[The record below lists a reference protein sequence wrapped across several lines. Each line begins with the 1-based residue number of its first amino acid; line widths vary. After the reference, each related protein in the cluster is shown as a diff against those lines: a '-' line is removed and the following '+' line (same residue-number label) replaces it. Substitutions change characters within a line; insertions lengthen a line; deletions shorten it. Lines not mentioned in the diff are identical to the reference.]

1 MKLKSKLLFLLI
13 FFAFGGLC
21 ASTVTET
28 LGATGTVNP
37 FSARMFAAGAEATY
51 FNPALLPK
59 TKRSFTLNFFYS
71 YRNLDITLFD
81 RPDSLNIIG
90 DVTNGTGIYGANQV
104 GKDPLE
110 TNLPYKTR
118 PTADLDERG
127 SDSSKE
133 GSLYGAVGLVLPIW
147 KDYIALGLYGMIPVT
162 SLMEE
167 QSFFADEREANFSN
181 SLHFELYDDRMTS
194 FNLSL
199 ALAGGYKWV
208 YAGVGVNITAEA
220 NVQAPIFTPDAG
232 KNENKIGTFAEIKP
246 KLVPH
251 FGLIVRPWGPI
262 QLGFTA
268 HLPAKTDI
276 DVDTKITFWYIDREA
291 EAEINRNRV
300 HVAYA
305 FRPLALSPS
314 IAIVDYKFKNELEMN
329 IGFTAIWRQWS
340 KYKNRYNESPEFNVY
355 WDSKIVEKDENGNVA
370 KVGGWASEYVKKY
383 KWKDTWEFTLGT
395 NFKYHAIKTGLDLGY
410 FMSPVPKQDGRTN
423 YVDNDRMSIA
433 AGFSYTWDLPEKM
446 QLELGGNFQAHIM
459 LERTTKKEEGEAN
472 SVGKDGKIVDEFPD
486 SVCDG
491 FDPTNCPKDTPIA
504 ESEGFQTNNPGYP
517 GYKSSGQIFTGGL
530 WLTLYF

>member
-1 MKLKSKLLFLLI
+1 MKFINKILFLLV
-13 FFAFGGLC
+13 FFASFGLC

-28 LGATGTVNP
+28 LGATSTVNP
-37 FSARMFAAGAEATY
+37 FSARMFVGGAEATY

-59 TKRSFTLNFFYS
+59 TKRSFTLNIFYS
-71 YRNLDITLFD
+71 YQNLDITLFD
-81 RPDSLNIIG
+81 RPESL
-90 DVTNGTGIYGANQV
+90 DVVGSISDNSGIYGADQINND
-104 GKDPLE
+104 KYE

-118 PTADLDERG
+118 PTADLDKRG
-127 SDSSKE
+127 KDGTKE
-133 GSLYGAVGLVLPIW
+133 GSLYSAVGLVLPLW
-147 KDYIALGLYGMIPVT
+147 EDYIALGFYGMIPIG
-162 SLMEE
+162 SLMKE

-181 SLHFELYDDRMTS
+181 SLHYELYDDRMTT

-208 YAGVGVNITAEA
+208 YAGVGLNIAAEA
-220 NVQAPIFTPDAG
+220 NVKAPIFTPDAG

-251 FGLIVRPWGPI
+251 FGLIIRPWGPI

-276 DVDTKITFWYIDREA
+276 DVDTTITFWYIDREQ
-291 EAEINRNRV
+291 EAEINKNSV
-300 HVAYA
+300 HVAYTYK
-305 FRPLALSPS
+305 PLTLSPS
-314 IAIVDYKFKNELEMN
+314 IALVDWKFKNELEMN

-355 WDSKIVEKDENGNVA
+355 WDNTIQEKDENGSIT

-383 KWKDTWEFTLGT
+383 KWKDSWEFTLGT
-395 NFKYHAIKTGLDLGY
+395 NFKYHGIKTGLDLGY
-410 FMSPVPKQDGRTN
+410 FMSPVPNQDGRTN
-423 YVDNDRMSIA
+423 YVDNDRLSIA
-433 AGFSYTWDLPEKM
+433 AGFSYTWDLPEKT
-446 QLELGGNFQAHIM
+446 QLEVGVNFQTHIM
-459 LERTTKKEEGEAN
+459 LERTTTKTEGEAN
-472 SVGKDGKIVDEFPD
+472 SVGKGGTTVDEFPD

-491 FDPTNCPKDTPIA
+491 FGDCPAETPIK

-530 WLTLYF
+530 WVTLYF

>member
-1 MKLKSKLLFLLI
+1 MKFGSKLLFLLA
-13 FFAFGGLC
+13 FFAFSGLY
-21 ASTVTET
+21 ASTVTDT
-28 LGATGTVNP
+28 LGATSTVNP
-37 FSARMFAAGAEATY
+37 FSARMFAGGAETTY

-59 TKRSFTLNFFYS
+59 TKRSFTLNIFYS
-71 YRNLDITLFD
+71 YQNLDITLFD
-81 RPDSLNIIG
+81 RPDSLNIVG
-90 DVTNGTGIYGANQV
+90 SVNENSGIYGADQINND
-104 GKDPLE
+104 KFE

-118 PTADLDERG
+118 PTADLDKRG
-127 SDSSKE
+127 NDGTKE
-133 GSLYGAVGLVLPIW
+133 GNLYGAVGLVLPIW
-147 KDYIALGLYGMIPVT
+147 KDYIALGFYGMLPLT
-162 SLMEE
+162 SLMKE

-181 SLHFELYDDRMTS
+181 SLHYELYDDRMTS

-208 YAGVGVNITAEA
+208 YAGVGVNIAAEA
-220 NVQAPIFTPDAG
+220 NVKAPIFTPDAG

-251 FGLIVRPWGPI
+251 FGLIIRPWGPI

-268 HLPAKTDI
+268 HLPVKTDI
-276 DVDTKITFWYIDREA
+276 DVDTTITFWYIDREQ
-291 EAEINRNRV
+291 EAEINKNSV

-305 FRPLALSPS
+305 FKPLALSPS
-314 IAIVDYKFKNELEMN
+314 IALVDWKFKNDLELN

-340 KYKNRYNESPEFNVY
+340 KYKNRYNESPEYNVY
-355 WDSKIVEKDENGNVA
+355 WDSSIQETDKNGTIT
-370 KVGGWASEYVKKY
+370 KVGGWNSEYVKKY
-383 KWKDTWEFTLGT
+383 KWKDSWEFTLGT

-423 YVDNDRMSIA
+423 YVDNDRFSIA
-433 AGFSYTWDLPEKM
+433 AGFSYTWDLPENF

-459 LERTTKKEEGEAN
+459 LERTTTKAEGEAN
-472 SVGKDGKIVDEFPD
+472 SVGKDGKTVDEFPD

-491 FDPTNCPKDTPIA
+491 FDANCPAGTPIA

>member
-1 MKLKSKLLFLLI
+1 MKLKNKLLFLLV
-13 FFAFGGLC
+13 FFAFSGLC

-28 LGATGTVNP
+28 LGATSTVNP
-37 FSARMFAAGAEATY
+37 FSARMFAGGAEATY

-90 DVTNGTGIYGANQV
+90 SVTENSGIYGADQV
-104 GKDPLE
+104 NNEKYE

-127 SDSSKE
+127 NDSSKE
-133 GSLYGAVGLVLPIW
+133 GNLYGAVGLVLPIW
-147 KDYIALGLYGMIPVT
+147 KDYIALGLYGMLPIG
-162 SLMEE
+162 SMMKE

-181 SLHFELYDDRMTS
+181 SLHYELYDDRMTS
-194 FNLSL
+194 FNISL

-208 YAGVGVNITAEA
+208 YAGVGLNITAEA

-251 FGLIVRPWGPI
+251 FGLIIRPWGPI

-276 DVDTKITFWYIDREA
+276 DVDTKITFWYIDRDK

-314 IAIVDYKFKNELEMN
+314 IAIVDYKFKNDLELSV
-329 IGFTAIWRQWS
+329 GFTAIWRQWS
-340 KYKNRYNESPEFNVY
+340 KYKNRYNESPEYNVY
-355 WDSKIVEKDENGNVA
+355 WDSSIVEKDENGNIA
-370 KVGGWASEYVKKY
+370 KVGGWASEYVDKY
-383 KWKDTWEFTLGT
+383 KWKDAWEFTLGT

-423 YVDNDRMSIA
+423 YVDNDRLSIA
-433 AGFSYTWDLPEKM
+433 AGFSYTWDLPENM

-472 SVGKDGKIVDEFPD
+472 SVGKDGKTVDEFPD

-491 FDPTNCPKDTPIA
+491 FGDCPADTPIA

>member
-1 MKLKSKLLFLLI
+1 MKLTAKLLFLMVLVLSGEL
-13 FFAFGGLC
+13 F
-21 ASTVTET
+21 ASTVTDT
-28 LGATGTVNP
+28 LGATSTVNP
-37 FSARMFAAGAEATY
+37 FSARMFAGEAEVTY

-59 TKRSFTLNFFYS
+59 TKRSFTLNMFYS

-81 RPDSLNIIG
+81 RPESLNIVGNIAE
-90 DVTNGTGIYGANQV
+90 NSGIYGADQINR
-104 GKDPLE
+104 DNYE

-118 PTADLDERG
+118 PTADLDARG
-127 SDSSKE
+127 NDDSKD
-133 GSLYGAVGLVLPIW
+133 GNLYGAVGLVLPVW
-147 KDYIALGLYGMIPVT
+147 KDYIALGLYGMIPMG
-162 SLMEE
+162 SLMQEK
-167 QSFFADEREANFSN
+167 SFFADEREANFSN
-181 SLHFELYDDRMTS
+181 SLHYELYDDRMTS
-194 FNLSL
+194 FNVSL
-199 ALAGGYKWV
+199 ALAGGYKWI
-208 YAGVGVNITAEA
+208 YAGVGVNISAEA

-232 KNENKIGTFAEIKP
+232 KNENKIGTVAEIKP

-276 DVDTKITFWYIDREA
+276 DVDTKITFWYIDRDKE
-291 EAEINRNRV
+291 EEINRNRV

-305 FRPLALSPS
+305 FKPLALSPS
-314 IAIVDYKFKNELEMN
+314 IALVDLKFKNELELSV
-329 IGFTAIWRQWS
+329 GFTAIWRQWS
-340 KYKNRYNESPEFNVY
+340 KYRNRYNESPEYNIY
-355 WDSKIVEKDENGNVA
+355 WDNTIQTKDENGNV
-370 KVGGWASEYVKKY
+370 KVGGWASEYVEKY

-423 YVDNDRMSIA
+423 YVDNARLSIA
-433 AGFSYTWDLPEKM
+433 AGFSYTWDLPKEM
-446 QLELGGNFQAHIM
+446 QLELGGNLQAHIM
-459 LERTTKKEEGEAN
+459 LERTTEKLEGEAN
-472 SVGKDGKIVDEFPD
+472 SIGKGGTTVDEFPD

-491 FDPTNCPKDTPIA
+491 FGDCPAGTPIK

-517 GYKSSGQIFTGGL
+517 GYKSSGQIFTGGI